1 MTVVMRTSADRETK
15 SGMDFHGIFK
25 VQFLCLDWN
34 TASARSTPLAR
45 LLIPACRVAFKCAP
59 TPGVTFG
66 TSDSILPVLGAAG
79 LLRAEL
85 QKGPVFNSSARRLR
99 DDRPGVRPQ
108 SDKS

>member
-1 MTVVMRTSADRETK
+1 M
-15 SGMDFHGIFK
+15 
-25 VQFLCLDWN
+25 CLDWN

-45 LLIPACRVAFKCAP
+45 LRVLACRVAFKCAP

-66 TSDSILPVLGAAG
+66 TSDSILPVLGAAS

-108 SDKS
+108 TDKS